1 MEAVNYSYKRILAI
15 ALPILVSVLMEQLVG
30 MTDTAY
36 LGRVGEVELGA
47 AALGGIAY
55 IVVFMLGLGFSI
67 GVQIII
73 GRRNG
78 EGAYTSIGSV
88 FYHGLFFLLL
98 LSLVLVAF
106 VFFFGDR
113 LMDSLIS
120 SPEIAS
126 ASDVYLTWRMA
137 GIPFAFITLVF
148 RAFYIGTTNTRTLT
162 LNSLVMVLSNV
173 VFNYVLIF
181 GKFGFPAL
189 GIQGA
194 AIGSALAEIVSFLF
208 FLVYTSRRID
218 CAKYALNAMPR
229 FRFGI
234 LKNVFDLSV
243 WIMIQ
248 NFLSLGTWFI
258 FFLAIEHLGQH
269 DLAATN
275 IIRNVSAFTF
285 MTLVAFGSTISTLVS
300 NFIGQ
305 GNEDSVMPMIHRVM
319 KLTFLILVP
328 VILLIATFSYNVLNI
343 FTDDAALIRHAQGAL
358 YVLLSSY
365 VFSVSAQLCL
375 HAVSGS
381 GNTKAALAMESVSLL
396 IYTVYVFV
404 AIFHFR
410 SSLPV
415 CWLSE
420 FVYSIPISTLAYF
433 YMRRGFWRKKAAI

>member
-15 ALPILVSVLMEQLVG
+15 ALPILVSVLMEQLIG

-55 IVVFMLGLGFSI
+55 TVVFMLGLGFSI

-78 EGAYTSIGSV
+78 EGAYTTIGSV

-113 LMDSLIS
+113 LMNSLIS

-305 GNEDSVMPMIHRVM
+305 GNDDSVMPMIHRVM
-319 KLTFLILVP
+319 KLTFLILLP

-365 VFSVSAQLCL
+365 VFSISAQLCL

-381 GNTKAALAMESVSLL
+381 GNTKAAFAMESVSLL

-420 FVYSIPISTLAYF
+420 FVYSIPISSLAYF

>member
-1 MEAVNYSYKRILAI
+1 MEVVNYSYKRILAI

-113 LMDSLIS
+113 LMNSLIS

-173 VFNYVLIF
+173 VFNYALIF
-181 GKFGFPAL
+181 GHFGLPAL
-189 GIQGA
+189 GIAGA
-194 AIGSALAEIVSFLF
+194 AIGSTLAEGVSTLF
-208 FLVYTSRRID
+208 FVLYTRWNLPCD
-218 CAKYALNAMPR
+218 KFGLNR
-229 FRFGI
+229 FPKVQLSLLRSIFS
-234 LKNVFDLSV
+234 LSV
-243 WIMIQ
+243 WTMIQ
-248 NFLSLGTWFI
+248 NFISLTTWFI
-258 FFLAIEHLGQH
+258 FFLCIEHLGEQY
-269 DLAATN
+269 LAATN
-275 IIRNVSAFTF
+275 IIRNISAFTF
-285 MTLVAFGSTISTLVS
+285 MAVIALASTASTLVS
-300 NFIGQ
+300 NLLGQ
-305 GNEDSVMPMIHRVM
+305 GDADAVWPLLRRVVKM
-319 KLTFLILVP
+319 GYVLLIP
-328 VILLIATFSYNVLNI
+328 ILLLIGLFPNVVMSI
-343 FTDDAALIRHAQGAL
+343 FTNDVSLMQAGHNAL
-358 YVLLSSY
+358 YVWIASY
-365 VFSVSAQLCL
+365 LFTIPAQIFFN
-375 HAVSGS
+375 AVSGT
-381 GNTKAALAMESVSLL
+381 GNTKRAFFIEFSTLV
-396 IYTVYVFV
+396 IYTLYVII
-404 AIFHFR
+404 AIYHFR
-410 SSLPV
+410 LSLSW
-415 CWLSE
+415 CWFSE
-420 FVYSIPISTLAYF
+420 FIYSGIAFVLCYG
-433 YMRRGFWRKKAAI
+433 YMRSGKWKEKKI

>member
-55 IVVFMLGLGFSI
+55 VVVFMLGLGFSI

-78 EGAYTSIGSV
+78 EGAYATIGSV

-106 VFFFGDR
+106 VFFFGDC
-113 LMDSLIS
+113 LMNSLIS

-126 ASDVYLTWRMA
+126 ASDIYLTWRMA

-234 LKNVFDLSV
+234 LK
-243 WIMIQ
+243 M
-248 NFLSLGTWFI
+248 
-258 FFLAIEHLGQH
+258 
-269 DLAATN
+269 
-275 IIRNVSAFTF
+275 
-285 MTLVAFGSTISTLVS
+285 
-300 NFIGQ
+300 
-305 GNEDSVMPMIHRVM
+305 
-319 KLTFLILVP
+319 
-328 VILLIATFSYNVLNI
+328 
-343 FTDDAALIRHAQGAL
+343 
-358 YVLLSSY
+358 
-365 VFSVSAQLCL
+365 C
-375 HAVSGS
+375 
-381 GNTKAALAMESVSLL
+381 
-396 IYTVYVFV
+396 
-404 AIFHFR
+404 
-410 SSLPV
+410 
-415 CWLSE
+415 
-420 FVYSIPISTLAYF
+420 SI
-433 YMRRGFWRKKAAI
+433 

>member
-15 ALPILVSVLMEQLVG
+15 ALPILVSVLMEQLIG

-55 IVVFMLGLGFSI
+55 TVVFMLGLGFSI

-78 EGAYTSIGSV
+78 EGAYTTIGSV

-113 LMDSLIS
+113 LMNSLIS

-126 ASDVYLTWRMA
+126 ASDIYLTWRMA

-305 GNEDSVMPMIHRVM
+305 GNDDSVMPMIHRVM

-365 VFSVSAQLCL
+365 VFSIPAQLYL

-396 IYTVYVFV
+396 IYTVFVFV

-420 FVYSIPISTLAYF
+420 FVYSIPISSLAYF

>member
-15 ALPILVSVLMEQLVG
+15 ALPILVSVLMEQLIG

-55 IVVFMLGLGFSI
+55 TVVFMLGLGFSI

-78 EGAYTSIGSV
+78 EGAYTTIGSV
-88 FYHGLFFLLL
+88 FYHGLFFLLF
-98 LSLVLVAF
+98 LSLVLLAF

-113 LMDSLIS
+113 LMNSLIN

-319 KLTFLILVP
+319 KLTYLILVP

-365 VFSVSAQLCL
+365 VFSIPAQLRL

-420 FVYSIPISTLAYF
+420 FVYSIPISSLAYF
-433 YMRRGFWRKKAAI
+433 YMRRSFWRKKAAI

>member
-15 ALPILVSVLMEQLVG
+15 ALPILVSVLMEQLIG

-78 EGAYTSIGSV
+78 EGAYTTIGSV

-113 LMDSLIS
+113 LMNSLIS

-126 ASDVYLTWRMA
+126 ASDIYLTWRMA

-305 GNEDSVMPMIHRVM
+305 GNDDSVMPMIHRVM

-365 VFSVSAQLCL
+365 VFSVPAQLCL

-381 GNTKAALAMESVSLL
+381 GNPKAAFAMESVSLL

-420 FVYSIPISTLAYF
+420 FVYSIPISSLAYF
-433 YMRRGFWRKKAAI
+433 YMRRGFWRKKAVI